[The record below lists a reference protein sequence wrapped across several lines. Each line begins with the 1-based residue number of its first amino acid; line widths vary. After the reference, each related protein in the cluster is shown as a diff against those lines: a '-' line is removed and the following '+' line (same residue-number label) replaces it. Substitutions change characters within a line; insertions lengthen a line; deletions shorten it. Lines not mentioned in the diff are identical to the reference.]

1 MLCLTLLIEHIKVF
15 PEIVCGSFHVK
26 STKFQEMQ
34 HDLSQMFLKKI
45 TQNTSMCTNDTNK
58 ILDADHY

>member
-34 HDLSQMFLKKI
+34 HDPSQMFLKKI
-45 TQNTSMCTNDTNK
+45 TKNT
-58 ILDADHY
+58 